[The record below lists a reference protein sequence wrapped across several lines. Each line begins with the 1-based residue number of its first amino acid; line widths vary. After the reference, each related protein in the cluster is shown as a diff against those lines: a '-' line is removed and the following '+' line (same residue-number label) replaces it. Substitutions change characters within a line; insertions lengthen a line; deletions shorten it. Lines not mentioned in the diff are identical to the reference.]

1 MAPLSP
7 GLYAIVDL
15 ASLASLDLDA
25 VEFAKAVLSARPSA
39 LQIRAKGGHARELL
53 GLLRA
58 LAPVCRAASVPL
70 VANDRVDLA
79 ILSGCGFVHVGQED
93 MTVEQVRRVSP
104 DLGVGVSTHTE
115 AQLSLA
121 LASRPDYVAYG
132 PVFETR
138 SKEAPDPCVG
148 TSGLAL
154 ASRRA
159 VLAGVPLVAIG
170 GITLDRCSEVRPYA
184 VAAAVIQ
191 GLLPVSSRG
200 QEAYEEVRDR
210 AHALQ
215 AALGGAREATA
226 PSA

>member
-1 MAPLSP
+1 MAPLHP

-15 ASLASLDLDA
+15 ASLAPLGLDA
-25 VEFAKAVLSARPSA
+25 IEFARAVLSARPSA
-39 LQIRAKGGHARELL
+39 LQVRAKGGHARELL

-58 LAPVCRAASVPL
+58 LAPACRAAGVPL

-79 ILSGCGFVHVGQED
+79 ILSGCGFVHVGQAD

-104 DLGVGVSTHTE
+104 DLRLGISTHTE

-121 LASRPDYVAYG
+121 LAARPDYVAYG

-138 SKEAPDPCVG
+138 SKEAPDPSVG

-154 ASRRA
+154 ASRHA
-159 VLAGVPLVAIG
+159 VQAGVPLVAIG
-170 GITLDRCSEVRPYA
+170 GITLQRAPEVRPYA

-191 GLLPVSSRG
+191 GLLPVSARG
-200 QEAYEEVRDR
+200 DGAYEEVRER
-210 AHALQ
+210 AHALH
-215 AALGGAREATA
+215 AALGGVREAPA